1 MGGNKMRNK
10 GITMISLVITIA
22 VISIIAGTVIYGSV
36 QNIQERDLDLF
47 YSDLQTLEDRVN
59 QYEIHYGKLPTKGIF
74 SGSTAFQSVKNP
86 NDNDI
91 YYNLDLNALD
101 NLSLSRT
108 ISMQGDDVYIVNDA
122 SHTIYYPQGLTIK
135 GEVYYR
141 YPHEYSKIE
150 DNIYADLIIQVCPAE
165 HMYDGTYLYNTSL
178 AIGGCGLKEG
188 DSIKSIKWMNMATN
202 TEISDITH
210 AFCDPGT
217 YEVGGYATTASGIT
231 VKMVPNTWII
241 DAPVVPPAQP
251 SIPTP

>member
-150 DNIYADLIIQVCPAE
+150 DNIYADLIIQVCSAKRT
-165 HMYDGTYLYNTSL
+165 YNNGTYLYNTSL

-202 TEISDITH
+202 TEIPDITH

-231 VKMVPNTWII
+231 VKMVPATWTIDI
-241 DAPVVPPAQP
+241 DAPLPPLP
-251 SIPTP
+251 VSP